1 MTTTSLPSPTT
12 EPLPEAGGAT
22 VAGATDHRD
31 GPGRLR
37 IDPRVVQ
44 KLAAQAANEV
54 QGVSEAS
61 AAPIGR
67 AIHRP
72 VPASTPV
79 DQLSIDLDLTVS
91 IRYPLSVRVAADQ
104 LAAHVARRVEQLTGR
119 PAGRVRVTVQRLGG
133 ATAGGDRPRVR

>member
-1 MTTTSLPSPTT
+1 VTTASLPSPTT
-12 EPLPEAGGAT
+12 APWPEAGGAT
-22 VAGATDHRD
+22 VAETTDHRD

-54 QGVSEAS
+54 HGVSQAS
-61 AAPIGR
+61 AGPIGR

-72 VPASTPV
+72 VPASTPA
-79 DQLSIDLDLTVS
+79 DQLAIDLDLTVS
-91 IRYPLSVRVAADQ
+91 IRYPMSLRVVGDQ

-119 PAGRVRVTVQRLGG
+119 PVGRVRVTVQRLGG
-133 ATAGGDRPRVR
+133 ATAGDDRPRVR